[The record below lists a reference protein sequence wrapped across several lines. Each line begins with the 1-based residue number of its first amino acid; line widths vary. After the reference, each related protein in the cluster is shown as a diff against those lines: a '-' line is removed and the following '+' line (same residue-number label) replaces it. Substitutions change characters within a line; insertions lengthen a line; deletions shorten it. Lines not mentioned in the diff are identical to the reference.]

1 MNKFLSFILTVTMMT
16 FLSLTVSAQIPNA
29 GFENWTGGNPDG
41 WISNNVPGFIET
53 ITQSNN
59 AHSGSYAVRGEVV
72 NAFGVPF
79 PPSLFAGDT
88 TSGVVGFPI
97 SQRHAILTGYYQ
109 FQPIGG
115 DAMLVSAAIY
125 AISGQDTMV
134 VGGGS
139 EFLPATGSTYT
150 QFSMPLFY
158 SPGTPEPEYASI
170 YFFLVDTSFTGQPH
184 IGSAMLIDD
193 LAFSGV
199 VGIEDGSATVPDG
212 IVLEQN
218 YPNPFNPS
226 TTIPFSLS
234 RAQTVSLT
242 VYDVQG
248 RVVAKLIDREPRSA
262 GAHVVNWH
270 AGSLPSGVYFYRLEA
285 GGFRQSRKML
295 LTR

>member
-97 SQRHAILTGYYQ
+97 SQRHASLTGYYQ

-125 AISGQDTMV
+125 ATSGQDTMV

-226 TTIPFSLS
+226 TTIEYDLKQ
-234 RAQTVSLT
+234 AAKVTLDVYNLLGEKMLT
-242 VYDVQG
+242 
-248 RVVAKLIDREPRSA
+248 L
-262 GAHVVNWH
+262 VNSKQN
-270 AGSLPSGVYFYRLEA
+270 AGSHRVAFDAANLASGIYFYKLSA
-285 GGFRQSRKML
+285 DNVSATKKMML
-295 LTR
+295 MK